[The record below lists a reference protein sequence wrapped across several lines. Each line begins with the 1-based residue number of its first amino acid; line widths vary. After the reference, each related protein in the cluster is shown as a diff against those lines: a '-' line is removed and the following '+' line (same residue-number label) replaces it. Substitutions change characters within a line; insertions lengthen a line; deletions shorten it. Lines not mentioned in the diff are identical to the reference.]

1 MRALRVKSHDVDT
14 YELALS
20 SAECSRPPGLVERVG
35 RQGDLKVRPVVM
47 CFFFFPLPSEICVE
61 CESRGNYFSPNRRT
75 AVLLD
80 HSVSLVQDLWMSEIS
95 RLRRCTSLPL
105 PVLMLLSLTAD
116 RKRRDCTLN
125 KCLEK
130 AFIFKTLIRKIYQ
143 LIIASNLCIV

>member
-47 CFFFFPLPSEICVE
+47 CFFFFLFPLPSEICVE
-61 CESRGNYFSPNRRT
+61 CESRENYFSPNRRT

-80 HSVSLVQDLWMSEIS
+80 HSVRLVQDQWMSDLLNIPSEEM
-95 RLRRCTSLPL
+95 RFPPL
-105 PVLMLLSLTAD
+105 PCSH
-116 RKRRDCTLN
+116 
-125 KCLEK
+125 
-130 AFIFKTLIRKIYQ
+130 AFISDSR
-143 LIIASNLCIV
+143 